1 MHGLING
8 KKHKSQYRRW
18 HRHFRGESRAAV
30 ARGFTAAR
38 LVLGLPVP
46 QKTIAAVAVC
56 CGSNTGYVK
65 AAIDILKTE
74 DANLFRQVLEG
85 HRGLLA
91 TAAAVRNRGALI
103 DAFRA
108 ASSDDRVAFAKTIG
122 AETLFDNVVV
132 PAA

>member
-8 KKHKSQYRRW
+8 KKRKSQYRRW
-18 HRHFRGESRAAV
+18 HRHFRGKNRAAV
-30 ARGFTAAR
+30 MRGFTAAR
-38 LVLGLPVP
+38 LVLDLPVP
-46 QKTIAAVAVC
+46 QKAIAAVAVC

-74 DANLFRQVLEG
+74 DVDLFRQVLKG

-91 TAAAVRNRGALI
+91 TAAKVRNRAALV
-103 DAFRA
+103 DAYRA
-108 ASSDDRVAFAKTIG
+108 ASSEDRIAFAKTVG
-122 AETLFDNVVV
+122 ADTLFDDVVV